1 MYNVPYLLYADDMII
16 AAESTK
22 NLVLQSKLDQ
32 LQLYCKKWR
41 LSVNTKKT
49 KIWVLGTDE
58 NFNFTYDGTS

>member
-1 MYNVPYLLYADDMII
+1 MII

-22 NLVLQSKLDQ
+22 DLQSKLDQ
-32 LQLYCKKWR
+32 LQLYCKRCR

-58 NFNFTYDGTS
+58 NFNFTYDDTSLEHVSEYK